1 MANLEICDGAAIMDL
16 QKQMTSIQGKLVSAY
31 QKTDTLFGE
40 VKNGVW
46 SGASKDTF
54 FSYMDLLLKYH
65 GSFIGE
71 TGDKNPSQ
79 EAVDA
84 LNTLISNLSS
94 FYETC
99 TELQDLEKM

>member
-1 MANLEICDGAAIMDL
+1 MANLEICDGAAIINL
-16 QKQMTSIQGKLVSAY
+16 QKQMTAIQSQLVSAY
-31 QKTDTLFGE
+31 LKANTLFTE
-40 VKNGVW
+40 VGNGTW

-54 FSYMDLLLKYH
+54 IAYMDLLLKYH

-71 TGDKNPSQ
+71 NEDKNPSQ

-99 TELQDLEKM
+99 TELQDLERM